1 MRVSGELVLAD
12 RYRSGGADVESLAA
26 WLERGSRIPAAEAA
40 RIASRCATALHE
52 IHRTGVVHGDVK
64 PSNITL
70 TRGGRAN
77 LVGFRTAAAGTAAY
91 LAPERAQGAA
101 ATAAADLY
109 SLGVVLYQMLAGRL
123 PFADDDRAALL
134 VAHAATAPD
143 QLPADVPPAL
153 ARLCL
158 QLMAKDPKDRP
169 ASAAHVVA
177 RLESP
182 RALDPWPA
190 RREPRPAV
198 ESANRW
204 AALRRPPA
212 RDHVVTV
219 TPGPMI
225 LLTAAA
231 AAALCLAS
239 AQRPVDGSG
248 GGVHRVQT
256 SVSATTSQPS
266 GSVPAPSAAQSS
278 PSGTG
283 SPTPPAA
290 GRR

>member
-26 WLERGSRIPAAEAA
+26 RLDRGSRIPAAEAA
-40 RIASRCATALHE
+40 KIASRCATALHE

-77 LVGFRTAAAGTAAY
+77 LVGFRTATAGTAAY
-91 LAPERAQGAA
+91 LAPERAHGMQ

-123 PFADDDRAALL
+123 PFAGDDRAALL
-134 VAHAATAPD
+134 AAHAATAPD

-158 QLMAKDPKDRP
+158 QLMAKDPGDRP
-169 ASAAHVVA
+169 VSAAHVIA
-177 RLESP
+177 RLESS
-182 RALDPWPA
+182 RTLDPWPA
-190 RREPRPAV
+190 RREPRPAAD
-198 ESANRW
+198 SAYGW
-204 AALRRPPA
+204 AAARRPPA
-212 RDHVVTV
+212 RDRVVTV

-256 SVSATTSQPS
+256 SVSATPSQPS
-266 GSVPAPSAAQSS
+266 GSAPSAAASS
-278 PSGTG
+278 PSVTQF
-283 SPTPPAA
+283 PTPPAA
-290 GRR
+290 AQR